1 MKQRGK
7 ENDWWTMI
15 LGLVVSATNYL
26 RESRRLSL
34 TINRGLKGH
43 ILIWRLLQMKN
54 QKSCMPFYPRQ
65 NTNLI
70 LMARLSVPAYEIF
83 LRFFDEF
90 NVDSHLER
98 HCEVNGQ
105 KVNWCKTNWHSICNL
120 RQVYIFYEIG
130 KSTQNWIYL
139 IEKLINSIN

>member
-1 MKQRGK
+1 
-7 ENDWWTMI
+7 MI
-15 LGLVVSATNYL
+15 LGLVESAINYL
-26 RESRRLSL
+26 RESRRLSP

-43 ILIWRLLQMKN
+43 ILIRRLLQMKN

-70 LMARLSVPAYEIF
+70 LMARLSGPAYEIF

-98 HCEVNGQ
+98 HCEVNCQ
-105 KVNWCKTNWHSICNL
+105 KVN
-120 RQVYIFYEIG
+120 
-130 KSTQNWIYL
+130 
-139 IEKLINSIN
+139 